1 MEILEIFRILDFDLL
16 KFYLLKIFII
26 INSVVYIR
34 IRNFYL
40 SLYNIPYNRNDWNK
54 MEKYGIGRISIQD
67 SRLEK
72 ARGLKS
78 TDRPSSSR

>member
-1 MEILEIFRILDFDLL
+1 MEILEIFRTLDFDLL

-40 SLYNIPYNRNDWNK
+40 SLYNIPYNSGETIEIKWKN
-54 MEKYGIGRISIQD
+54 MESAEYRSKILD
-67 SRLEK
+67 SRRRE
-72 ARGLKS
+72 
-78 TDRPSSSR
+78 D

>member
-1 MEILEIFRILDFDLL
+1 MKILEIFRTLDFDLL

-40 SLYNIPYNRNDWNK
+40 SLYNIPYNSGEMIEIKWKNTESAEYRSKILD
-54 MEKYGIGRISIQD
+54 
-67 SRLEK
+67 
-72 ARGLKS
+72 ARRRE
-78 TDRPSSSR
+78 D

>member
-1 MEILEIFRILDFDLL
+1 MKILEIFRTLDFDLL

-40 SLYNIPYNRNDWNK
+40 SLYNIPYNSGETIEIKWKN
-54 MEKYGIGRISIQD
+54 MELAEYRSKILD
-67 SRLEK
+67 SRRRE
-72 ARGLKS
+72 
-78 TDRPSSSR
+78 D